1 MRGEA
6 MRLRRERE
14 MIWWGAMLPHL
25 QKIPSLDD
33 FTGSPGYPAA
43 RAERVNAAW
52 DKIDRALARH

>member
-1 MRGEA
+1 MRGAA

-14 MIWWGAMLPHL
+14 MTWWGAMLPHL
-25 QKIPSLDD
+25 HEIPSLDA
-33 FTGSPGYPAA
+33 FTGSPGDPAA